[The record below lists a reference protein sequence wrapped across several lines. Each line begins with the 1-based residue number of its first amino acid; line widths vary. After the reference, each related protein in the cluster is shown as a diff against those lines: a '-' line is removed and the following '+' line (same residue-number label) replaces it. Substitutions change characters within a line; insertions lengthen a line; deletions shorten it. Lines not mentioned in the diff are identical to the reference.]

1 MKRNYIMQII
11 CEATQSA
18 NNQIKVSAL
27 QNLVKIMNL
36 YYEYMEPYMRPALF
50 AVSNNYY
57 LSLSLYLSLS
67 EDKCQRHEITK

>member
-1 MKRNYIMQII
+1 MQII

-36 YYEYMEPYMRPALF
+36 YYEYMEPYMGPALF

-57 LSLSLYLSLS
+57 LSLSLSLSISLSLL
-67 EDKCQRHEITK
+67 I